1 MKAETKLVVTLD
13 YDEFDNMVREHF
25 PIAKGYEVVAFQEMN
40 NDSNIIVDI
49 NIEFHDKYSTEPFE
63 QRRDF
68 MFRVN
73 DIVHELYK
81 AGKFPVGDD
90 VQIVISVSW

>member
-1 MKAETKLVVTLD
+1 MKVESKLVVTLH

-25 PIAKGYEVVAFQEMN
+25 PVAKDYEVVAYQEMN
-40 NDSNIIVDI
+40 NDSNIVVDI
-49 NIEFHDKYSTEPFE
+49 DMAFHNKYSWEPFDE
-63 QRRDF
+63 PRDF
-68 MFRVN
+68 MFRAN

-90 VQIVISVSW
+90 VQIIINISW